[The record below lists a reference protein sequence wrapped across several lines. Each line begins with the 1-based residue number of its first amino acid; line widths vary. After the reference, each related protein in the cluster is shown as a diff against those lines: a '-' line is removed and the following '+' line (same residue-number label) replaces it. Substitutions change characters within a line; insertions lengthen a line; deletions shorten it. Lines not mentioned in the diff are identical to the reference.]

1 MNTAIPERI
10 AQVREF
16 AGLSKTDL
24 AQKLEVSVAAVSQWE
39 DGSKKPTT
47 ENLVSIAQV
56 LGVDVKLLMKPVPSV
71 VLTRRGP
78 TIFRAQS
85 AAKTSQMKRRAY
97 RFAEMASELFMSLEK
112 WVSFPKIELPRV
124 IPSNV
129 EKAAA
134 DCRKAWGLG
143 NLPITQLGELFESK
157 GIRLCTAEFGDDRC
171 DAYSCIIDGRP
182 FTFLGTE
189 KQDRARARFDIAHEL
204 GHLLLH
210 QHLSEDDIL
219 KNSNEIEKQANMF
232 ASAFLMPAETFSKDV
247 VDTSVEGFKRLK
259 PKWGVS
265 IQAMVYRARTLELIS
280 EETYERHFRNMSAR
294 GWRKAKSE
302 PLDETIPLV
311 NRSLGK
317 SSLELLENN
326 NVINIWEFLSDLPLP
341 KTVFQSV
348 FERDLKSVVSRGAN
362 QVVLAKEFIRPT
374 KDPHNR
380 N

>member
-1 MNTAIPERI
+1 MSPAIPERI

-16 AGLSKTDL
+16 AGLSKTEL

-39 DGSKKPTT
+39 DGSKNPTT
-47 ENLVSIAQV
+47 VNLISVAQI

-85 AAKTSQMKRRAY
+85 AAKTAQMKRRAH
-97 RFAEMASELFMSLEK
+97 RFAEMASELFMMLEQ

-143 NLPITQLGELFESK
+143 NLPIAKLGELFESK
-157 GIRLCTAEFGDDRC
+157 GIRLCSAEFGDDRC

-182 FTFLGTE
+182 FAFLGTE
-189 KQDRARARFDIAHEL
+189 KKDRARARFDIAHEL

-210 QHLSEDDIL
+210 QHLSEDEIL
-219 KNSNEIEKQANMF
+219 KNSSEIEKQANMF
-232 ASAFLMPAETFSKDV
+232 ASAFLMPAETFTKDV

-265 IQAMVYRARTLELIS
+265 IQAMIYRARTLELIT
-280 EETYERHFRNMSAR
+280 EETFDRHFRNMSAR
-294 GWRKAKSE
+294 GWRKAKAE
-302 PLDETIPLV
+302 PLDETIPPV

-317 SSLELLENN
+317 SSLELLEKNE
-326 NVINIWEFLSDLPLP
+326 VINIWEMLSDLPLP
-341 KTVFQSV
+341 NTIFQSV
-348 FERDLKSVVSRGAN
+348 FEKDFRHATRN
-362 QVVLAKEFIRPT
+362 QVVLSKEFIRPT
-374 KDPHNR
+374 TDPNNR

>member
-1 MNTAIPERI
+1 MTMTTANPERI
-10 AQVREF
+10 AQIREY
-16 AGLSKTDL
+16 AGLSKTEL
-24 AQKLEVSVAAVSQWE
+24 AKKLEVTVAAVAQWE
-39 DGSKKPTT
+39 DGSKNPTT
-47 ENLVSIAQV
+47 ENLVAIAQA

-85 AAKTSQMKRRAY
+85 AAKTSQMKRRAH
-97 RFAEMASELFMSLEK
+97 RFAEMASELFMMLEQ

-129 EKAAA
+129 EKAAN
-134 DCRKAWGLG
+134 DCRTMWGLG
-143 NLPITQLGELFESK
+143 NLPITKLGELFESK

-182 FTFLGTE
+182 FAFLGNE

-210 QHLSEDDIL
+210 QHLSEEEILNNSGDI
-219 KNSNEIEKQANMF
+219 ETQANQF
-232 ASAFLMPAETFSKDV
+232 AGAFLMPADTFSRDV
-247 VDTSVEGFKRLK
+247 VDTSIQGFKRLK

-265 IQAMVYRARTLELIS
+265 IQAMVYRARTLKLI
-280 EETYERHFRNMSAR
+280 TDDTFERHFRNITAR

-302 PLDETIPLV
+302 PLDETIPAV
-311 NRSLGK
+311 TRSLGK
-317 SSLELLENN
+317 SSLELLESN
-326 NVINIWEFLSDLPLP
+326 NVINIWEMLSDLPLP
-341 KTVFQSV
+341 NSVFRSV
-348 FERDLKSVVSRGAN
+348 FERDIQFSTRNK
-362 QVVLAKEFIRPT
+362 VVLSKDFIRPNQ
-374 KDPHNR
+374 PPNR

>member
-1 MNTAIPERI
+1 MSTANPERI

-39 DGSKKPTT
+39 DGSKNPTT
-47 ENLVSIAQV
+47 ANLISIAQA
-56 LGVDVKLLMKPVPSV
+56 LSVDVKLLMKPVPSV

-78 TIFRAQS
+78 AIFRAQS
-85 AAKTSQMKRRAY
+85 AAKTAQMKRRAN
-97 RFAEMASELFMSLEK
+97 RFAEMASELFMLLEQ
-112 WVSFPKIELPRV
+112 WVSFPKIELPSV
-124 IPSNV
+124 TPSNI
-129 EKAAA
+129 EKAAET
-134 DCRKAWGLG
+134 CRKAWGLG
-143 NLPITQLGELFESK
+143 NLPITKLGELFESK
-157 GIRLCTAEFGDDRC
+157 GIRLCSAEFGDDRC

-204 GHLLLH
+204 GHLLFH
-210 QHLSEDDIL
+210 QHVSEEDIL
-219 KNSNEIEKQANMF
+219 NNSAEIEKQANLF

-247 VDTSVEGFKRLK
+247 VDTSILGFKRLK

-265 IQAMVYRARTLELIS
+265 IQAMIYRAKTLELIT
-280 EETYERHFRNMSAR
+280 EETFERHFRNMSAR
-294 GWRKAKSE
+294 GWRKAKAE

-317 SSLELLENN
+317 STLELLEKN
-326 NVINIWEFLSDLPLP
+326 NVINIWEILSDLPLP
-341 KTVFQSV
+341 NTVFQSV
-348 FERDLKSVVSRGAN
+348 FDRDLHFATRN
-362 QVVLAKEFIRPT
+362 QVVLGKEFIRP
-374 KDPHNR
+374 KIDPNNR

>member
-1 MNTAIPERI
+1 MSTANPERI

-39 DGSKKPTT
+39 DGSKNPTT
-47 ENLVSIAQV
+47 ANLVSIAQI

-85 AAKTSQMKRRAY
+85 AAKTAQMKRRAH
-97 RFAEMASELFMSLEK
+97 RFAEMASELFMMLEQ
-112 WVSFPKIELPRV
+112 WVSFPKIELPGV
-124 IPSNV
+124 TPSNI
-129 EKAAA
+129 EKAAEN
-134 DCRKAWGLG
+134 CRKAWGLG
-143 NLPITQLGELFESK
+143 NLPITKLGELFESK
-157 GIRLCTAEFGDDRC
+157 GIRLCSAEFGDDRC

-204 GHLLLH
+204 GHLLFH
-210 QHLSEDDIL
+210 QHLSEDEIL
-219 KNSNEIEKQANMF
+219 NNSPEIEKQANLF
-232 ASAFLMPAETFSKDV
+232 AGAFLMPAETFSKDV
-247 VDTSVEGFKRLK
+247 LDTSILGFKRLK

-265 IQAMVYRARTLELIS
+265 IQAMIYRAKMLGLIT
-280 EETYERHFRNMSAR
+280 EETFERHFRNMSAR
-294 GWRKAKSE
+294 GWRKAKAE
-302 PLDETIPLV
+302 PLDETVPLV

-317 SSLELLENN
+317 STLELLEKND
-326 NVINIWEFLSDLPLP
+326 VINIWEILSDLPLP
-341 KTVFQSV
+341 NAVFQSV
-348 FERDLKSVVSRGAN
+348 FEKDLQFATRN

-374 KDPHNR
+374 TDPNNR

>member
-247 VDTSVEGFKRLK
+247 VDTSVEGFNSGNGLSRQDVGIDFRGNLRASFQKHECTRL
-259 PKWGVS
+259 
-265 IQAMVYRARTLELIS
+265 A
-280 EETYERHFRNMSAR
+280 
-294 GWRKAKSE
+294 
-302 PLDETIPLV
+302 
-311 NRSLGK
+311 
-317 SSLELLENN
+317 
-326 NVINIWEFLSDLPLP
+326 
-341 KTVFQSV
+341 
-348 FERDLKSVVSRGAN
+348 
-362 QVVLAKEFIRPT
+362 
-374 KDPHNR
+374 
-380 N
+380 

>member
-1 MNTAIPERI
+1 MSTANPERI

-16 AGLSKTDL
+16 AGFSKTDL

-39 DGSKKPTT
+39 DGSKNPTT
-47 ENLVSIAQV
+47 ANLVSIAQT

-85 AAKTSQMKRRAY
+85 AAKTAQMKRRAH
-97 RFAEMASELFMSLEK
+97 RFAEMASELFMMLEQ
-112 WVSFPKIELPRV
+112 WVTFPKIELPRV

-143 NLPITQLGELFESK
+143 NLPITKLGELFESK
-157 GIRLCTAEFGDDRC
+157 GIRLCSAEFGDDRC

-210 QHLSEDDIL
+210 QHLSDDEIA
-219 KNSNEIEKQANMF
+219 KNSSEIEKQANLF
-232 ASAFLMPAETFSKDV
+232 ASAFLMPAETFTKDV
-247 VDTSVEGFKRLK
+247 LDTSLLGFKRLK

-265 IQAMVYRARTLELIS
+265 MQAMIYRARTLELIS
-280 EETYERHFRNMSAR
+280 EETFERHFRNMSAR
-294 GWRKAKSE
+294 GWRKAKAE

-317 SSLELLENN
+317 SSLELLEKND
-326 NVINIWEFLSDLPLP
+326 VINIWEILSDLPLP
-341 KTVFQSV
+341 NAVFRSV
-348 FERDLKSVVSRGAN
+348 FEKDLQFTTRN
-362 QVVLAKEFIRPT
+362 QVVLSKEFIRPT
-374 KDPHNR
+374 TDPNNR

>member
-1 MNTAIPERI
+1 
-10 AQVREF
+10 
-16 AGLSKTDL
+16 
-24 AQKLEVSVAAVSQWE
+24 
-39 DGSKKPTT
+39 
-47 ENLVSIAQV
+47 
-56 LGVDVKLLMKPVPSV
+56 
-71 VLTRRGP
+71 
-78 TIFRAQS
+78 
-85 AAKTSQMKRRAY
+85 MKRRAF
-97 RFAEMASELFMSLEK
+97 RFAEMASELFMMLET
-112 WVSFPKIELPRV
+112 WVSFPKIELPKV

-134 DCRKAWGLG
+134 ACRTAWGLG
-143 NLPITQLGELFESK
+143 NLPITKLGELFESK
-157 GIRLCTAEFGDDRC
+157 GIRLCAAEFGDDRC

-210 QHLSEDDIL
+210 QHLSEEEIL
-219 KNSNEIEKQANMF
+219 NHSSEIEKQANMF

-302 PLDETIPLV
+302 PLDETVPAV

-317 SSLELLENN
+317 SSLELLEKND
-326 NVINIWEFLSDLPLP
+326 VINIWEILSDLPLP
-341 KTVFQSV
+341 NAVYRSVFQK
-348 FERDLKSVVSRGAN
+348 DLQYVARN
-362 QVVLAKEFIRPT
+362 QVVLAKAFIRPN
-374 KDPHNR
+374 KDSNSR

>member
-1 MNTAIPERI
+1 MSPAIPERI
-10 AQVREF
+10 AQIREF
-16 AGLSKTDL
+16 AGLSKTEL

-39 DGSKKPTT
+39 DGSKNPTT
-47 ENLVSIAQV
+47 VNLISIAQI

-85 AAKTSQMKRRAY
+85 AAKTAQMKRRAH
-97 RFAEMASELFMSLEK
+97 RFAEMASELFMMLEQ

-143 NLPITQLGELFESK
+143 NLPIAKLGELFESK
-157 GIRLCTAEFGDDRC
+157 GIRLCSAEFGDDRC

-182 FTFLGTE
+182 FAFLGTE
-189 KQDRARARFDIAHEL
+189 KKDRARARFDIAHEL

-210 QHLSEDDIL
+210 QHLSEDEIL
-219 KNSNEIEKQANMF
+219 KNSGEIEKQANMF
-232 ASAFLMPAETFSKDV
+232 ASAFLMPAETFTKDV

-265 IQAMVYRARTLELIS
+265 IQAMIYRARTLELIT
-280 EETYERHFRNMSAR
+280 EETFDRHFRNMSAR
-294 GWRKAKSE
+294 GWRKAKAE
-302 PLDETIPLV
+302 PLDETIPPV

-317 SSLELLENN
+317 NSLELLEKNE
-326 NVINIWEFLSDLPLP
+326 VINIWEMLSDLPLP
-341 KTVFQSV
+341 NTIFQSV
-348 FERDLKSVVSRGAN
+348 FEKDFRHTTRN
-362 QVVLAKEFIRPT
+362 QVVLSKEFIRPT
-374 KDPHNR
+374 TDPNNR

>member
-1 MNTAIPERI
+1 MSTANPERI

-16 AGLSKTDL
+16 AGFSKTDL

-39 DGSKKPTT
+39 DGSKNPTT
-47 ENLVSIAQV
+47 ANLVSIAQT

-85 AAKTSQMKRRAY
+85 AAKTAQMKRRAH
-97 RFAEMASELFMSLEK
+97 RFAEMASELFMMLEQ
-112 WVSFPKIELPRV
+112 WVTFPKIELPRV

-143 NLPITQLGELFESK
+143 NLPITKLGELFESK
-157 GIRLCTAEFGDDRC
+157 GIRLCSAEFGDDRC

-182 FTFLGTE
+182 FAFLGTE

-210 QHLSEDDIL
+210 QHLSDLEIA
-219 KNSNEIEKQANMF
+219 KNSSEIEKQANMF
-232 ASAFLMPAETFSKDV
+232 ASAFLMPAETFTKDV
-247 VDTSVEGFKRLK
+247 LDTSLLGFKRLK

-265 IQAMVYRARTLELIS
+265 MQAMIYRARTLKLIT
-280 EETYERHFRNMSAR
+280 EETFDHHFRNISAR
-294 GWRKAKSE
+294 GWRKAKAE

-317 SSLELLENN
+317 NSLELLEKND
-326 NVINIWEFLSDLPLP
+326 VINIWEILSDLPLP
-341 KTVFQSV
+341 NSVFRSV
-348 FERDLKSVVSRGAN
+348 FEKDLQFTTRN
-362 QVVLAKEFIRPT
+362 QVVLSKEFIRPT
-374 KDPHNR
+374 TDPNNR

>member
-1 MNTAIPERI
+1 MTTANPERI

-24 AQKLEVSVAAVSQWE
+24 AKELDVTVGAVSQWE
-39 DGSKKPTT
+39 DGSKNPTT
-47 ENLVSIAQV
+47 SNLVSIAQI

-85 AAKTSQMKRRAY
+85 AAKTAQMKRRAH
-97 RFAEMASELFMSLEK
+97 RFAEMASELFMMLEQ

-124 IPSNV
+124 LPSNI

-134 DCRKAWGLG
+134 DCRTAWGLG
-143 NLPITQLGELFESK
+143 NLPITKLGELFESK

-204 GHLLLH
+204 GHLLFH
-210 QHLSEDDIL
+210 QHLSEEEIL
-219 KNSNEIEKQANMF
+219 KNSKEIEKQANLF
-232 ASAFLMPAETFSKDV
+232 ASAFLMPAETFTKDV
-247 VDTSVEGFKRLK
+247 LDTSIQGFKRLK

-265 IQAMVYRARTLELIS
+265 IQAMIYRARTLELIT
-280 EETYERHFRNMSAR
+280 EETFDNHFRNISAR
-294 GWRKAKSE
+294 GWRKARSE
-302 PLDETIPLV
+302 PLDEIIPPV

-317 SSLELLENN
+317 TTLELLEKND
-326 NVINIWEFLSDLPLP
+326 VIHIWEILSDLPLP
-341 KTVFQSV
+341 NSVFQSV
-348 FERDLKSVVSRGAN
+348 FDRDLQFAPRS
-362 QVVLAKEFIRPT
+362 QVVLAKEFIKPSA
-374 KDPHNR
+374 DPNSR

>member
-16 AGLSKTDL
+16 AGLSKTEL

-39 DGSKKPTT
+39 DGSKNPTT
-47 ENLVSIAQV
+47 RNLVSLAQV
-56 LGVDVKLLMKPVPSV
+56 LGVDVRLLMKPVPSV
-71 VLTRRGP
+71 ILTRRG
-78 TIFRAQS
+78 TIIFRAQS
-85 AAKTSQMKRRAY
+85 AAKTARMKRRAH
-97 RFAEMASELFMSLEK
+97 RFAEMASELFIMLEK

-129 EKAAA
+129 EKAAT

-143 NLPITQLGELFESK
+143 NLPITKLGELFESK
-157 GIRLCTAEFGDDRC
+157 GIRLCTAEFGDERC

-182 FTFLGTE
+182 FAFLGTE

-210 QHLSEDDIL
+210 QHLSEDEIL
-219 KNSNEIEKQANMF
+219 KNSSEIEKQANMF

-265 IQAMVYRARTLELIS
+265 IQAMIYRARTLELIS
-280 EETYERHFRNMSAR
+280 EETFERHFRNMSAR
-294 GWRKAKSE
+294 GWRKAKAE
-302 PLDETIPLV
+302 PLDETVPPV

-317 SSLELLENN
+317 SSLELLESN
-326 NVINIWEFLSDLPLP
+326 NVINIWEILSDLPLP

-348 FERDLKSVVSRGAN
+348 FEKDLKYATAN
-362 QVVLAKEFIRPT
+362 RVVLAKEFIRPT
-374 KDPHNR
+374 RDPHNR

>member
-1 MNTAIPERI
+1 MSTANPERI

-39 DGSKKPTT
+39 DGSKNPTT
-47 ENLVSIAQV
+47 ANLVSIAQT

-85 AAKTSQMKRRAY
+85 AAKTAQMKRRAH
-97 RFAEMASELFMSLEK
+97 RFAEMASELFMMLEQ
-112 WVSFPKIELPRV
+112 WVTFPKIDLPMV
-124 IPSNV
+124 IPSNI

-134 DCRKAWGLG
+134 DCRKSWGLG
-143 NLPITQLGELFESK
+143 NLPITKLGELFESK
-157 GIRLCTAEFGDDRC
+157 GIRLCSAEFGDDRC

-210 QHLSEDDIL
+210 QHLSDNEIT
-219 KNSNEIEKQANMF
+219 KNSREIEKQANLF
-232 ASAFLMPAETFSKDV
+232 ASAFLMPAETFTKDV
-247 VDTSVEGFKRLK
+247 LDTSLLGFKRLK

-265 IQAMVYRARTLELIS
+265 MQAMIYRARTLKLIT
-280 EETYERHFRNMSAR
+280 EETFENHFRNISAR
-294 GWRKAKSE
+294 GWRKAKAE

-317 SSLELLENN
+317 NSLELLEKND
-326 NVINIWEFLSDLPLP
+326 VINIWEILADLPLP
-341 KTVFQSV
+341 NAVFRSV
-348 FERDLKSVVSRGAN
+348 FERDLQFTTRN
-362 QVVLAKEFIRPT
+362 QVVLSREFFKPST
-374 KDPHNR
+374 DANNR